1 MLSAQ
6 GQLSPSPPLEPPEPS
21 PYRTQLPQRSRQ
33 ALLRYVAGTRALLAL
48 SAGLTL
54 LPASPSRLAALVLL
68 TYSLGATLLLALS
81 LRGWPLAGWRLWLWL
96 DALVLL
102 LASLLLS
109 RQFTALTA
117 LTVLPVVAMALLWG
131 LHSSVLMA
139 LSCAA
144 GLWLLADD
152 ARGAPMPLAV
162 PFVLLAL
169 APAVALL
176 DRPGAALRQ
185 RQRLMD
191 VFTQQADP
199 RHGLEHQVRA
209 LLGLLSGHFALTR
222 AVLDLPGPEPR
233 VFCWEPPAR
242 LTVLEGVALQ
252 RWHAQRE
259 ALPADLGFLGG
270 AEPTVWTRALHPA
283 SGAPGPALQPEA
295 SRVLL
300 GAGAQTLWLPLRSY
314 GRTQGQL
321 CLVRQEPPFT
331 AADLRWLHALMSEL
345 LPLLERTDL
354 LEQLQHE
361 TAARERE
368 RIGRDL
374 HDSAVQ
380 PYLGLKYGLEAL
392 ARVAGADNPVSPHV
406 AQLVQMTNDELQTLR
421 DTVRGLRRGHDP
433 YAPNGTLAALQRQA
447 QRFEALYGL
456 KVEVQLPA
464 HAPPLHGSLAKALL
478 HLFNEALTNVRR
490 HTQATT
496 VIVQFDVQ
504 PDQLCM
510 RLRNDRPA
518 TNLPTPFTPRSLSER
533 AREFGGQV
541 IVSHPPGCT
550 EVAIALPLTGNST

>member
-1 MLSAQ
+1 MSSAQ
-6 GQLSPSPPLEPPEPS
+6 GQLAPSTAVEPP
-21 PYRTQLPQRSRQ
+21 PYRMQRLQHPRQ

-54 LPASPSRLAALVLL
+54 LPAAPNRLSALLLLGYSVGAA
-68 TYSLGATLLLALS
+68 LLLALS
-81 LRGWPLAGWRLWLWL
+81 LRGLPLAGWRAWLWL
-96 DALVLL
+96 DAMVLL
-102 LASLLLS
+102 LASLVLTQQLM
-109 RQFTALTA
+109 ALTA

-131 LHSSVLMA
+131 LESAVLMA

-144 GLWLLADD
+144 GLWLFT
-152 ARGAPMPLAV
+152 GAGHGEPLTLAV
-162 PFVLLAL
+162 PCVLLAL

-176 DRPGAALRQ
+176 DRPGGALRQ
-185 RQRLMD
+185 RQRLLEA
-191 VFTQQADP
+191 FSQQADP
-199 RHGLEHQVRA
+199 RHGLEQQMRV
-209 LLGLLSGHFALTR
+209 LLGLLGEHFTLAR
-222 AVLDLPGPEPR
+222 AMLDMPGPEPR

-242 LTVLEGVALQ
+242 LTVLEGAALQ
-252 RWHAQRE
+252 RWRVQRE
-259 ALPADLGFLGG
+259 SLPADLGFISGT
-270 AEPTVWTRALHPA
+270 EPAVWTRALHPA
-283 SGAPGPALQPEA
+283 SGVPAPAPQGETN
-295 SRVLL
+295 RVLL
-300 GAGAQTLWLPLRSY
+300 GAGAQALWLPLRSY

-321 CLVRQEPPFT
+321 CLVRHEPPFT
-331 AADLRWLHALMSEL
+331 ASDLRGLHALMREL

-392 ARVAGADNPVSPHV
+392 ARVADADNPISPQI
-406 AQLVQMTNDELQTLR
+406 AQLVQMTNEELQTLR

-456 KVEVQLPA
+456 KVEVTLPE

-490 HTQATT
+490 HTRATT
-496 VIVQFDVQ
+496 VAVRFDVQ
-504 PDQLCM
+504 ADELCM
-510 RLRNDRPA
+510 RLRNDRPETA
-518 TNLPTPFTPRSLSER
+518 LPAPFTPRSLSER

-541 IVSHPPGCT
+541 TVTHPPGCT
-550 EVAIALPLTGNST
+550 EVAITLPLTGNTP